1 MKDSFW
7 IAANKKHEVPAPPEP
22 EPEPIPKPPAPLP
35 TPEPLPDPVSQAT
48 PVVFSSTPPILGG
61 RYQTLAP
68 FEEVESVEEPP
79 FPGALG
85 FEYTEEEQRQM
96 DEAQI
101 VPIKKR
107 RKKKGWKVW
116 WPKSYRML
124 YKGIRL

>member
-1 MKDSFW
+1 MKDIFW
-7 IAANKKHEVPAPPEP
+7 VATNKRHEVPAPPEP
-22 EPEPIPKPPAPLP
+22 EPLP
-35 TPEPLPDPVSQAT
+35 VPVSQVT
-48 PVVFSSTPPILGG
+48 PVVFSSPPALGG
-61 RYQTLAP
+61 QYKALAP